1 MASSPSIP
9 PPTPS
14 APPAP
19 PARHVGIIAVS
30 PEASGL
36 FYREFFRRAEAQYG
50 DTFHAPRI
58 TLHNEPGGLNAY
70 VAAVDNGDWQTVGL
84 LLAESARKLTSIGA
98 DLLVV
103 PDNLMQFGIHLAEGA
118 GSTVPGPPGTAE
130 STAPAP
136 WLKMTDTVADAV
148 TADGRTSVG
157 IIGTRLVMEG
167 STYQTMLGIKGV
179 KVIIPE
185 PADAQMIDDIIFD
198 ELVHGIVNPNSRTKW
213 QGAIDRLAKRGAQG
227 VILGATE
234 APLLLAAADTTLP
247 VYDSLALLAD
257 GCVKRC
263 APSL

>member
-1 MASSPSIP
+1 MASSPTIQ
-9 PPTPS
+9 
-14 APPAP
+14 P

-50 DTFHAPRI
+50 DTFHAPRV

-70 VAAVDNGDWQTVGL
+70 IAAVDNGDWQTVGL
-84 LLAESARKLTSIGA
+84 LLAESARSLISIGA

-118 GSTVPGPPGTAE
+118 GSAGLGPTGATPAD
-130 STAPAP
+130 APATAP
-136 WLKMTDTVADAV
+136 WLKMTDTVADAI

-167 STYQTMLGIKGV
+167 STYQTTLGIKGV

-198 ELVHGIVNPNSRTKW
+198 ELVHGIVNPESRAKW

-263 APSL
+263 APSH